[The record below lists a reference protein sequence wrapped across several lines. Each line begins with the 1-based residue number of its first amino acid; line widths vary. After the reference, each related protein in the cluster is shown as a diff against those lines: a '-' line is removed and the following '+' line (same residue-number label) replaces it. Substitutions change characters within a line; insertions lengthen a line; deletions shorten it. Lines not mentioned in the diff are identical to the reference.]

1 MILQLL
7 KTLSLEA
14 NDTLFCVIFIA
25 FEYGL
30 ACYIRSFLLRWWS
43 WSLQKRFQLISLD
56 KSIQPTNLQ
65 YFCKW
70 TFTFSI
76 LPQAVCPVND
86 HKYLD
91 IETGYKLMN
100 HLGKQPFLILKG
112 PPLSLLISM
121 FGAQSFDEPWHTLLR
136 HLKLQG

>member
-100 HLGKQPFLILKG
+100 HLSWSLKALFFLCWLACLVHKV
-112 PPLSLLISM
+112 LMSLGTHCWDI
-121 FGAQSFDEPWHTLLR
+121 
-136 HLKLQG
+136 

>member
-1 MILQLL
+1 MILQPL

-14 NDTLFCVIFIA
+14 NGTFFCVIFIV

-30 ACYIRSFLLRWWS
+30 TCYIRSLLLRWWS

-56 KSIQPTNLQ
+56 KSIQLPNLQ

-91 IETGYKLMN
+91 TETDYKLMN

-112 PPLSLLISM
+112 PPLSLLTSM
-121 FGAQSFDEPWHTLLR
+121 FGALSFDEPCHTLQR